1 MSGKPIAS
9 PGLECPLFR
18 KDVSK
23 VCHRCA
29 WYTLVRGKNP
39 QSGSDIDEW
48 GCAISFGPMLTLET
62 ARQSRSAAAAVET
75 LRNEVAKSAEVNTAV
90 LFKLADNLQ
99 DHRLPHS
106 RIGLIESSAPTKRDT

>member
-1 MSGKPIAS
+1 MSGKPIA
-9 PGLECPLFR
+9 PAGLECPLFR

-23 VCHRCA
+23 VCHKCA

-39 QSGSDIDEW
+39 QTGIDVDEW

-90 LFKLADNLQ
+90 LFKLADNLP
-99 DHRLPHS
+99 DHRLPPP
-106 RIGLIESSAPTKRDT
+106 RIDLIESSASAKRNT